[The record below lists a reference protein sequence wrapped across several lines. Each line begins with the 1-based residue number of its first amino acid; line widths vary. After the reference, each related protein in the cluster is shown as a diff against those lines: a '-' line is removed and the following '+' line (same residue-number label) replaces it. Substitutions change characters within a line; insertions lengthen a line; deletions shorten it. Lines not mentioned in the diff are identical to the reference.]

1 MYMSLMVDFA
11 EKLECQAE
19 LQEIIIMYVPNEI
32 KIYVSPRENRVN
44 NFEVITNYDAMQP
57 SLLRKLS
64 NGGDLFQ

>member
-32 KIYVSPRENRVN
+32 KIYVSQEK
-44 NFEVITNYDAMQP
+44 IGSTT
-57 SLLRKLS
+57 LR
-64 NGGDLFQ
+64 